1 MSLKT
6 LVIIAGPTAV
16 GKTDLAI
23 DAARLLNTEIIN
35 SDSRQIYREMVIGTA
50 VPTKD
55 QQQQVKHHFINHKS
69 IHEYYNASMF
79 EMEVLDFLGSFFSN
93 HDQVVMTGGS
103 GMYIDAVCRG
113 IDDIPTVD
121 PEVRKRI
128 RMEYELTGLEGIR
141 LRLKHVDPEYYRK
154 VDLKNPVRI
163 MKAIEIAEMTGR
175 PYSAFLTGTP
185 KTRAFSTVKIGLD
198 LPRQELHERI
208 NRRVDMMMK
217 HGLLEE
223 ARSLYPNKHLNALN
237 TVGYKELFG
246 YFDGQYSLDEAVEMI
261 KGHTRQYARRQ
272 LTWFRRDKEMKWFR
286 PDEKELI
293 FNYLLHPD
301 GVGVPLPRR
310 GVF

>member
-1 MSLKT
+1 MGRKT

-35 SDSRQIYREMVIGTA
+35 ADSRQIYREMVIGTA

-55 QQQQVKHHFINHKS
+55 QQIQVKHHFINHKS

-79 EMEVLDFLGSFFSN
+79 EMEVLDFLGVFFAT

-121 PEVRKRI
+121 PEIRNRV
-128 RMEYELTGLEGIR
+128 RMEYETTGLEGIR
-141 LRLKHVDPEYYRK
+141 LRLKHVDPEYYLK

-163 MKAIEIAEMTGR
+163 MKALEIAEMTGK
-175 PYSAFLTGTP
+175 PYTAFLTGTP
-185 KTRAFSTVKIGLD
+185 KSRDFVTIKIGLD

-208 NRRVDMMMK
+208 NRRVDMMMDQ
-217 HGLLEE
+217 GLLLE
-223 ARSLYPNKHLNALN
+223 AQSLYPFKHLNSLN
-237 TVGYKELFG
+237 TVGYKELFE
-246 YFDGQYSLDEAVEMI
+246 YFDGKRALDEAVEMI

-272 LTWFRRDKEMKWFR
+272 LTWFHRDKEMRWFR

-293 FNYLLHPD
+293 FNCLLHPD
-301 GVGVPLPRR
+301 RVG
-310 GVF
+310 G

>member
-1 MSLKT
+1 MSRKT

-16 GKTDLAI
+16 GKTNLAI

-35 SDSRQIYREMVIGTA
+35 ADSRQIYREMVIGTA
-50 VPTKD
+50 VPSED
-55 QQQQVKHHFINHKS
+55 QQKQVIHHFINHKS
-69 IHEYYNASMF
+69 IQEYYNASMF
-79 EMEVLDFLGSFFSN
+79 EMEVLDFLGNFFSG

-121 PEVRKRI
+121 PEIRNRI
-128 RMEYELTGLEGIR
+128 RKEYEMTGLEGIR
-141 LRLKHVDPEYYRK
+141 LRLKHVDPEYYLK

-163 MKAIEIAEMTGR
+163 MKALEIAEMTGK
-175 PYSAFLTGTP
+175 PYTTFLTG
-185 KTRAFSTVKIGLD
+185 KTKARDFVTVKIGLD

-217 HGLLEE
+217 QGLMEE
-223 ARSLYPNKHLNALN
+223 VRSLYPYKHLNSLN

-246 YFDGQYSLDEAVEMI
+246 YFDGKYQLDEAIEMI
-261 KGHTRQYARRQ
+261 KGHSRQYARRQ
-272 LTWFRRDKEMKWFR
+272 LTWFRRDQEMKWFR
-286 PDEKELI
+286 PDEKESI

-301 GVGVPLPRR
+301 GVS
-310 GVF
+310 